1 MQHLQRPRFSAGY
14 RVVRAMFYRDNTS
27 IFSVLGNQDFRNLWI
42 GQLISFIGDALA
54 LNTLTLA
61 IIRMANDT
69 GTSYG
74 KTLAALMVLSALP
87 SLLLGMIAGTVVD
100 RSDRRKVMI
109 WADIIRGFLALG
121 YLLVR
126 DIDQVW
132 IYIAVSVLLQS
143 VSTFFYPARTA
154 LLPKLLKKDD
164 LLPAN
169 ALAQLTQTLSFV
181 VGAAAAGVL
190 VGAFGTTAPSFV
202 FDSLTFFASAIFIAR
217 ISISGKIERDP
228 PDTSAVQ
235 RGAKK
240 ARRTLKV
247 HALQILVTIRVMG
260 GELWAGLRYVFTDQ
274 IMRGV
279 LISFL
284 AMMLGLGAANVTF
297 VPLLINEL
305 GMPEEGLGIVRFSQT
320 LGIIAG
326 SAIVATS
333 LTKRYGPGMIIGGSM
348 VAFGIMTMVV
358 SVVGSFALMVVV
370 LFVVGL
376 TISPPQIVASTL
388 MQRHVPSEQLGRAS
402 GAQGTIIQVANI
414 TSMGAAGLLMD
425 KIGSRLVFTLSG
437 LLIFSAGFVSWWV
450 LRGVRE
456 TPDEESDDVQ
466 SQAQPT
472 DVSTPPPDNHELSIQ
487 DTIIAD
493 VVPHA

>member
-1 MQHLQRPRFSAGY
+1 MHLYRQPRFAAGY

-27 IFSVLGNQDFRNLWI
+27 IFAVLSNPDFRNLWI
-42 GQLISFIGDALA
+42 GQLISFVGDALA
-54 LNTLTLA
+54 FNTLTLA
-61 IIRMANDT
+61 IIRMANET
-69 GTSYG
+69 GVSYG

-87 SLLLGMIAGTVVD
+87 SLLLGMIAGTIVD

-121 YLLVR
+121 YLFVR
-126 DIDQVW
+126 EFDQVW
-132 IYIAVSVLLQS
+132 IYVVVSVMLQS

-181 VGAAAAGVL
+181 VGAAVAGVL

-202 FDSLTFFASAIFIAR
+202 FDSLTFFISAYFIAR
-217 ISISGKIERDP
+217 ISISGKIERDSPIP
-228 PDTSAVQ
+228 PALK
-235 RGAKK
+235 RGAQS
-240 ARRTLKV
+240 AMQAHTIHAAQTL
-247 HALQILVTIRVMG
+247 ATIRVMG
-260 GELWAGLRYVFTDQ
+260 GELWAGLRYVLTDQ

-279 LISFL
+279 LVSFL

-305 GMPEEGLGIVRFSQT
+305 GMPEEGLGVVRFSQT

-333 LTKRYGPGMIIGGSM
+333 LTKRFRPGTIIGGSM
-348 VAFGIMTMVV
+348 VAFGIMTMAV
-358 SVVGSFALMVVV
+358 SVVGSYALMVAV

-402 GAQGTIIQVANI
+402 GAQGTIVQVANI

-425 KIGSRLVFTLSG
+425 EIGSRLVFTLAG
-437 LLIFSAGFVSWWV
+437 LLIFSAGFVSWRV
-450 LRGVRE
+450 LRGVSE
-456 TPDEESDDVQ
+456 TPDEES
-466 SQAQPT
+466 T
-472 DVSTPPPDNHELSIQ
+472 STPGQTQPADASAPPRGDHDLGIQ
-487 DTIIAD
+487 DTIAAD
-493 VVPHA
+493 ALPRT

>member
-1 MQHLQRPRFSAGY
+1 MHTHQPPRFATRY

-27 IFSVLGNQDFRNLWI
+27 IFSVLNNRDFRNLWI
-42 GQLISFIGDALA
+42 GQLISFVGDALA

-61 IIRMANDT
+61 IIRMANET

-87 SLLLGMIAGTVVD
+87 SLVLGMIAGTIVD

-121 YLLVR
+121 YLFVR
-126 DIDQVW
+126 EFDQVW
-132 IYIAVSVLLQS
+132 IFISVSIMLQS
-143 VSTFFYPARTA
+143 ISTFFYPARTA
-154 LLPKLLKKDD
+154 LLPKLLKKDE
-164 LLPAN
+164 LLAAN

-181 VGAAAAGVL
+181 VGAAVAGVL

-202 FDSLTFFASAIFIAR
+202 FDSLTFFVSAYFIAR
-217 ISISGKIERDP
+217 ISISGKIERVSP
-228 PDTSAVQ
+228 APSAIQ
-235 RGAKK
+235 RGAQ
-240 ARRTLKV
+240 ATRRTLKI
-247 HALQILVTIRVMG
+247 HAVQTLATIRVMG
-260 GELWAGLRYVFTDQ
+260 GELWAGLRYVLTDQ

-279 LISFL
+279 LVSFL

-326 SAIVATS
+326 SAVVATS
-333 LTKRYGPGMIIGGSM
+333 LTKRYQPGTIIGGSM
-348 VAFGIMTMVV
+348 VAFGLMTMVV
-358 SVVGSFALMVVV
+358 SAVGSYALMVVV

-425 KIGSRLVFTLSG
+425 EIGSRLVFTLSG
-437 LLIFSAGFVSWWV
+437 LLIFSAGFVSWRV
-450 LRGVRE
+450 LRRVSE
-456 TPDEESDDVQ
+456 TPDEESAEP
-466 SQAQPT
+466 SSHTHRAGA
-472 DVSTPPPDNHELSIQ
+472 SIPPPDNQELGVQ
-487 DTIIAD
+487 DTVAAD
-493 VVPHA
+493 VLPRT

>member
-1 MQHLQRPRFSAGY
+1 MQHHQQPRFAAGY

-27 IFSVLGNQDFRNLWI
+27 IFSVLRNRDFRNLWI
-42 GQLISFIGDALA
+42 GQLISFVGDALA

-74 KTLAALMVLSALP
+74 KTLATLMVLSALP
-87 SLLLGMIAGTVVD
+87 SLLLGMIAGTIVD

-109 WADIIRGFLALG
+109 WADIIRGFFALG
-121 YLLVR
+121 YLFVR
-126 DIDQVW
+126 DYDQVW
-132 IYIAVSVLLQS
+132 IFIVVSVMLHS

-154 LLPKLLKKDD
+154 LLPTLLKKDE

-169 ALAQLTQTLSFV
+169 ALAQLTQTLSYV
-181 VGAAAAGVL
+181 AGAAVAGVL
-190 VGAFGTTAPSFV
+190 VGAFGTTAPSFIV
-202 FDSLTFFASAIFIAR
+202 DSLTFFASAVFIAR
-217 ISISGKIERDP
+217 ISISGKIERDSLAS
-228 PDTSAVQ
+228 SAIQ
-235 RGAKK
+235 RGAQAAK
-240 ARRTLKV
+240 RTLK
-247 HALQILVTIRVMG
+247 ARIAWTLATIRVMG
-260 GELWAGLRYVFTDQ
+260 GELWTGLRYVFTDQ

-279 LISFL
+279 LVSFL

-305 GMPEEGLGIVRFSQT
+305 GMPEEGLGVVRFSQT

-326 SAIVATS
+326 SAIVVTS
-333 LTKRYGPGMIIGGSM
+333 LTKRYRPGAIIGGSM

-358 SVVGSFALMVVV
+358 SVVGGYALMVAV

-425 KIGSRLVFTLSG
+425 EIGSRPVFTLSG

-456 TPDEESDDVQ
+456 TPDEESSEALSQPQLTGESAPPLDDQ
-466 SQAQPT
+466 
-472 DVSTPPPDNHELSIQ
+472 ELNIQ
-487 DTIIAD
+487 DAVVAD
-493 VVPHA
+493 VVPNS